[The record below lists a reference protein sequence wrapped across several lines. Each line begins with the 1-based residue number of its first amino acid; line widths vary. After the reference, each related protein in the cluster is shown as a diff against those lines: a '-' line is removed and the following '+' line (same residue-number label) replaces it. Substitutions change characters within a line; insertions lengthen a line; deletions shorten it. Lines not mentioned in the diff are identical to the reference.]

1 MRGFLL
7 CAKKGGVKM
16 SKRYVTMEYLL
27 KNVFVNI
34 SRGTLYRWVKEGTI
48 PAHKVGKAKNAT
60 LLFDLDEVIKA
71 IEKKK
76 EQTK

>member
-1 MRGFLL
+1 
-7 CAKKGGVKM
+7 M
-16 SKRYVTMEYLL
+16 SKRYVTKEYLL
-27 KNVFVNI
+27 KNVFVGI
-34 SRGTLYRWVKEGTI
+34 SKGTLYRWVEEGSI
-48 PAHKVGKAKNAT
+48 PAHKVGKAKNAI